1 MNCHP
6 FAVSMESENKY
17 LEVQFNTTR
26 ASKCLILYFIKVS
39 VHDILEIKSMGP
51 SAPIVG
57 ETPVALLAGS
67 NVEAA
72 HPVYRTDCE
81 PEDCPHHM
89 TF

>member
-1 MNCHP
+1 
-6 FAVSMESENKY
+6 
-17 LEVQFNTTR
+17 
-26 ASKCLILYFIKVS
+26 
-39 VHDILEIKSMGP
+39 MGP

-57 ETPVALLAGS
+57 ETPVELLAGS